1 MTAKVPRKDE
11 CYYQHT
17 TNELELGCF
26 HHFANDSS
34 ELKRLK
40 KIVVVH
46 YNCVHGQKFSQFI
59 WALLFTPL
67 QLTLVFVLGFRFWF
81 LHLGFVFD
89 FVGLFG

>member
-1 MTAKVPRKDE
+1 MTAKVLDKDE

-17 TNELELGCF
+17 TNELESECF

-34 ELKRLK
+34 ELKRRI

-46 YNCVHGQKFSQFI
+46 YNCVHGQKFSHFI
-59 WALLFTPL
+59 WAFTPL

-81 LHLGFVFD
+81 LHLGFVLD
-89 FVGLFG
+89 YVGRFG